1 MRIISTVAGLQKI
14 HQKVRIISITFIIR
28 GIIRQKNTHSCK
40 PSEARQP
47 REREG
52 MKEVRKEGR
61 REGRT
66 DGRMEGRGRKE
77 RRTEG
82 RKDGMNE

>member
-1 MRIISTVAGLQKI
+1 MRIISTVAGLQKN

-52 MKEVRKEGR
+52 MKK
-61 REGRT
+61 RT
-66 DGRMEGRGRKE
+66 HSDSVNMVTKQPVG
-77 RRTEG
+77 
-82 RKDGMNE
+82 

>member
-28 GIIRQKNTHSCK
+28 GIIRQKKHSLVQTQRGK
-40 PSEARQP
+40 AAERE

-52 MKEVRKEGR
+52 MKK
-61 REGRT
+61 RT
-66 DGRMEGRGRKE
+66 HSDSVNMVTKQPVG
-77 RRTEG
+77 
-82 RKDGMNE
+82 